1 MKIKTLRVSITLARA
16 TGLRQRR
23 PRHTVRVTVEMNLK
37 VAAGLFL
44 DLAAG

>member
-1 MKIKTLRVSITLARA
+1 MKIKGASRVSRA
-16 TGLRQRR
+16 GAGRR
-23 PRHTVRVTVEMNLK
+23 TVSAAPCHTVRVTGEMNLE